1 MTFFLLD
8 TLSFP
13 AVLELLTSMRAELV
27 LSCFYSPIGV
37 SPENLII
44 FRNYTYSGIASTRK
58 LKNLEKIQK
67 FFGLVCILGEK
78 SYLRLW
84 MGDITFVI
92 LQARPDTF

>member
-44 FRNYTYSGIASTRK
+44 FRNYTYSGIASTKNSKISWLGRYSGWKKRFAAVDRYFYPVRK
-58 LKNLEKIQK
+58 KALP
-67 FFGLVCILGEK
+67 
-78 SYLRLW
+78 R
-84 MGDITFVI
+84 
-92 LQARPDTF
+92 